1 MLQKAI
7 AKATRAAQDGQV
19 PHEDAGRIQ
28 DELWVA
34 QMVLRGHGPGGDL
47 RKLLKQR
54 NPWLL
59 QLLLGAKTN
68 VITVR
73 VRAHICAGAQTIA
86 TQQAYDQPDCCGSIN
101 GQDCHDCGG
110 GRFALRSSLRNCHAC
125 S

>member
-7 AKATRAAQDGQV
+7 AKATRAAQDGQA

-28 DELWVA
+28 DELRVA

-73 VRAHICAGAQTIA
+73 VRAHNCAGAQPA
-86 TQQAYDQPDCCGSIN
+86 
-101 GQDCHDCGG
+101 
-110 GRFALRSSLRNCHAC
+110 AC
-125 S
+125 NTAS

>member
-7 AKATRAAQDGQV
+7 DKATRAAQDGQA
-19 PHEDAGRIQ
+19 PHKDAGRIQ
-28 DELWVA
+28 DELRVA

-73 VRAHICAGAQTIA
+73 VRAQSCSGAQTAACNTA
-86 TQQAYDQPDCCGSIN
+86 T
-101 GQDCHDCGG
+101 
-110 GRFALRSSLRNCHAC
+110 
-125 S
+125 